1 MAKSNHRPQ
10 KPKVR
15 NWAAKAVRSPDG
27 PYRPRSERVKTKY
40 SRRKKH
46 PKVVDIREE

>member
-1 MAKSNHRPQ
+1 MAKSNRRPQ

-15 NWAAKAVRSPDG
+15 NWVAKQVRDPDG
-27 PYRPRSERVKTKY
+27 PYRPRSERDKTKY

-46 PKVVDIREE
+46 PKVVDIQEE